1 VRETSPFQTCV
12 VDEAAQAV
20 ELSTLIPLRLGVKQ
34 LVLVGDPQQLPAT
47 VLAKRESVGN
57 YERSLFERLE
67 HCGLPVH
74 TLNIQYRMHPV
85 ISLFPRNVFY
95 EGILQDSESVSR
107 LTPFFAKAPFSL
119 SPFTFV
125 DLLTG
130 KDIVSQQT
138 LSRSNPDEAAV
149 CVSLYFAL
157 LRIAQ
162 TDGSDLA
169 GRVGVIS
176 PYSEQVRVLKQMF
189 QAAGIKASGNIDD
202 IEIATVDSFQG
213 KEKDIIILSTVRACP
228 ESNSVGFL
236 ADMRR
241 MNVALTRA
249 KIGLFVVGK
258 SRALVDNKLWCKL
271 IDHAKSIQAGYVQV
285 KGAGED
291 MFNVLSSFFSQ

>member
-1 VRETSPFQTCV
+1 

-47 VLAKRESVGN
+47 VLSKRESVGN

-74 TLNIQYRMHPV
+74 TLTIQYRMHPI
-85 ISLFPRNVFY
+85 ISMFPRHVFY

-107 LTPFFAKAPFSL
+107 ITPFFAKPPFSL

-125 DLLTG
+125 DLLSG

-138 LSRSNPDEAAV
+138 LSRSNPDEAGV
-149 CVSLYFAL
+149 CVSIYFAL
-157 LRIAQ
+157 LRMAQ
-162 TDGSDLA
+162 TDGFDLM
-169 GRVGVIS
+169 GKVGVIS
-176 PYSEQVRVLKQMF
+176 PYSEQVRVLKHTF
-189 QAAGIKASGNIDD
+189 EAAGIKAAGNIND
-202 IEIATVDSFQG
+202 IEIATVDSFQA

-249 KIGLFVVGK
+249 KLGLFVVGK
-258 SRALVDNKLWCKL
+258 SKALAENKQWAKL
-271 IDHAKSIQAGYVQV
+271 IDHAKSIQAGFVQV
-285 KGAGED
+285 RGAGED
-291 MFNVLSSFFSQ
+291 MFDVFSRFYAK